1 MTKHE
6 HTRRFADKSTKAA
19 REFIER
25 GAWRVEEATDGV
37 SARGRLLG
45 RLRANLQQV
54 REPQL
59 RARLVAS
66 IEQLDRNA

>member
-1 MTKHE
+1 M
-6 HTRRFADKSTKAA
+6 DKQGRA
-19 REFIER
+19 ER
-25 GAWRVEEATDGV
+25 KPQTQKLYCALGNAHKRKS

-45 RLRANLQQV
+45 RLTANLQQV

-66 IEQLDRNA
+66 IEQLAQKRASTTSR

>member
-1 MTKHE
+1 MDKRARAERKPQTAQNGAAG
-6 HTRRFADKSTKAA
+6 RADKRKS
-19 REFIER
+19 
-25 GAWRVEEATDGV
+25 